1 MMKLSNATVGGLK
14 NFAEINQNILIEEG
28 KQLRTMSVM
37 KNILASA
44 GVPEE
49 FPKNVGIYDL
59 NEFLGVLSMTKDADI
74 EFEDSHMTMKFGR
87 TKITYMYSDT
97 SILTLPPETFNEPEI
112 DLNFDIDKELLQN
125 LLKASAVMQLPDV
138 IMHNGE
144 VTVTDLKNTTSNN
157 YSVELPETTSENGS
171 WRMFR
176 CHFKAENLKMLPGD
190 YAVRVATAANVSQW
204 VGEEASYWIAMEAT
218 VD

>member
-1 MMKLSNATVGGLK
+1 MMKLSNATVGVLK

-28 KQLRTMSVM
+28 KQIRTMSVM

-49 FPKNVGIYDL
+49 FPKSVGIYDL
-59 NEFLGVLSMTKDADI
+59 NEFLGVLSMAKDADI
-74 EFEDSHMTMKFGR
+74 TFEESRLVMKSGR
-87 TKITYMYSDT
+87 NTFKYMYSDP

-112 DLNFDIDKELLQN
+112 DLNFNIDKELLQN
-125 LLKASAVMQLPDV
+125 ILKASAVMQLPDI

-144 VTVTDLKNTTSNN
+144 VTVTDLKNTTSHTF
-157 YSVELPETTSENGS
+157 SVELPETTSENDS

-176 CHFKAENLKMLPGD
+176 CHFKADNLKVLPVD
-190 YAVRVATAANVSQW
+190 YAVRVSTAANVSQW

-218 VD
+218 NE